1 MHPPVRAGGDNCF
14 AELDI
19 AEFTIELSDEGSAG
33 IEADRRH
40 SGRSDSLE
48 AVGISVPSGGFKTL
62 PGWLENS
69 LVSIVVSCC

>member
-48 AVGISVPSGGFKTL
+48 AVGKSGKSVILGSV
-62 PGWLENS
+62 GWWALRP
-69 LVSIVVSCC
+69 